1 MRRWPRL
8 RDVRRALSDHV
19 VRRLWQ
25 SLVDFGAAHDP
36 HAARYADEARHADDQ
51 QNADD
56 ERHADDR
63 QYADG
68 ERPSRQCPGGP
79 PPAHP
84 ERVREDVPLSAV
96 ELRIA
101 RELWPTHSERQP
113 ERRAP
118 DGT

>member
-8 RDVRRALSDHV
+8 RGARRALSDFV

-36 HAARYADEARHADDQ
+36 YAARYAD
-51 QNADD
+51 D
-56 ERHADDR
+56 EQPPR
-63 QYADG
+63 Q
-68 ERPSRQCPGGP
+68 RPGGP

-84 ERVREDVPLSAV
+84 ERLREDIPLSAE

-101 RELWPTHSERQP
+101 RELWPAHSERHSG
-113 ERRAP
+113 RRAP
-118 DGT
+118 DAT

>member
-8 RDVRRALSDHV
+8 RGTRRALSDFV

-36 HAARYADEARHADDQ
+36 HAARYAD
-51 QNADD
+51 D
-56 ERHADDR
+56 E
-63 QYADG
+63 
-68 ERPSRQCPGGP
+68 PPRQCPGGP
-79 PPAHP
+79 PPGHP

-101 RELWPTHSERQP
+101 RELRPTRSERHSG
-113 ERRAP
+113 RRAP
-118 DGT
+118 DAT